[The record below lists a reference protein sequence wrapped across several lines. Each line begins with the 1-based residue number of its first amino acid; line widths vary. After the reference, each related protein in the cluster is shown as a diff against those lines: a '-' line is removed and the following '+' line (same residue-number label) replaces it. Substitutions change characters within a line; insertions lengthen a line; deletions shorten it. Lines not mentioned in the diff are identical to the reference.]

1 MPVVGNAG
9 PLIALARIECL
20 DLLEELFGAVAIPP
34 AVYAEVTRNPDLP
47 GAHVLEQ
54 ASWLAIHEVGDQVAV
69 QRLRFWLD
77 AGESEAIALA
87 QELGALLLMDE
98 RRGRAAATALGLQVT
113 GTVGI
118 LLAAKRRGYVS
129 AVLPLLNALLAAGIR
144 LSPRL
149 YEEARR
155 LAGES

>member
-1 MPVVGNAG
+1 MPVVSNAG
-9 PLIALARIECL
+9 PLIALARIERL
-20 DLLEELFGAVAIPP
+20 DLLEELFGAVVIPP
-34 AVYAEVTRNPDLP
+34 AVYAEVTCNPNLP
-47 GAHVLEQ
+47 GAYVLEQ
-54 ASWLAIHEVGDQVAV
+54 ASWLVVHEVSDQVAV